1 MAESPLCDQSRRPS
15 ANAAVGFCKKQEGGV
30 SESLL
35 KRLAFHNSHSA
46 ALTCG
51 WAQGHWTW
59 SNLRRLGTYSLT
71 VFFDRN
77 SVTATLHI
85 YAMNGIAFLSKHK
98 TEYHL
103 TLLDALNSPQVK
115 PQIPE
120 PGAGMRNLLTEM
132 GNGYR

>member
-1 MAESPLCDQSRRPS
+1 MWLGAGALDLVEP
-15 ANAAVGFCKKQEGGV
+15 AA
-30 SESLL
+30 
-35 KRLAFHNSHSA
+35 
-46 ALTCG
+46 
-51 WAQGHWTW
+51 TW
-59 SNLRRLGTYSLT
+59 NSLT